1 MILFLLEHEF
11 HELNEW
17 NSKWTYSATKTSK
30 QLFGEHILLSSA
42 KTEEKEQAKALAREQ
57 AQRNAQE
64 AAQKRAGVLLENGM
78 IPLSQRERRI
88 VERLNQNK

>member
-1 MILFLLEHEF
+1 MQTICRGGVEF
-11 HELNEW
+11 SVKRDECQIVKNLDNHP
-17 NSKWTYSATKTSK
+17 K